1 MKLLK
6 GFGKNYFTFSAIL
19 ASSVEQKLHSQVSSI
34 FSLLHNTITKEDKEL
49 EEDDPPCELLLVSS
63 VQKKSCHCN
72 CIYNLKTKI
81 AIISHKYIPRCP
93 FYTTYFAFRRT
104 GVHPPFLQIN

>member
-19 ASSVEQKLHSQVSSI
+19 ALSVEQKLQSQVSSI
-34 FSLLHNTITKEDKEL
+34 FSLFNNVIGKEDKEL
-49 EEDDPPCELLLVSS
+49 EEDESSYEFLLVPTLI
-63 VQKKSCHCN
+63 QMKSCHCN
-72 CIYNLKTKI
+72 CVYNLKTKI
-81 AIISHKYIPRCP
+81 ALISYKYIPRCP

-104 GVHPPFLQIN
+104 GVHPPLLQL